1 MWWRK
6 YGFSK
11 NPLDIR
17 PSEDL
22 VGVDDIIKKVKN
34 AIRNGEIFLLYGPI
48 GSGKTSIALKI
59 KKELS
64 EEFNIVYI
72 NGEYEKNIDK
82 EIEENSYIKFLFF
95 KFRNKLPMVLI
106 LDEFYNFPED
116 VSKKL
121 KYLYDNK
128 IAYSIMLIQ
137 PSPQLMNVTPSF
149 LNRLHEKIEMRFPD
163 ENSIIELINRK
174 LKGKIKFDEGY
185 LRKIIRKNGN
195 NVRSIFI
202 ELNNILENMEHP
214 VKDIIKGNLEN
225 IKEKNIEGINLSQTQ
240 IKILELLVG
249 NKLSAKEISKI
260 LDLPRNTISKYL
272 NKMYKEG
279 IVLREE
285 GNKEYLY
292 TINPQYIDIISKKIG
307 K

>member
-1 MWWRK
+1 MWWKK
-6 YGFSK
+6 YGFIR

-17 PSEDL
+17 PNEEL

-48 GSGKTSIALKI
+48 GSGKTSLAFKI

-64 EEFNIVYI
+64 DEYNIIYI
-72 NGEYEKNIDK
+72 NGEYDKNIDK
-82 EIEENSYIKFLFF
+82 KIEEGLYIKFLFF
-95 KFRNKLPMVLI
+95 KFRNKLPLVLI
-106 LDEFYNFPED
+106 LDEFYSFPEE

-137 PSPQLMNVTPSF
+137 PSPQIMNATPSF
-149 LNRLHEKIEMRFPD
+149 LNRLHEKIEMKFPD
-163 ENSIIELINRK
+163 EDGIIQLINKK
-174 LKGKIKFDEGY
+174 LKGKIKFDSEY
-185 LRKIIRKNGN
+185 LRKIIRKNGD

-202 ELNNILENMEHP
+202 ELNNILENMNHP
-214 VKDIIKGNLEN
+214 IENIIKGPVEEITIEN
-225 IKEKNIEGINLSQTQ
+225 KNINLSPTQ
-240 IKILELLVG
+240 IKILELLIG
-249 NKLSAKEISKI
+249 NKLSAREIARI
-260 LDLPRNTISKYL
+260 LNIPKNTASKYL
-272 NKMYKEG
+272 NKMHKEG

-285 GNKEYLY
+285 GEKEYLY
-292 TINPQYIDIISKKIG
+292 TISPQYINIVSKKIG